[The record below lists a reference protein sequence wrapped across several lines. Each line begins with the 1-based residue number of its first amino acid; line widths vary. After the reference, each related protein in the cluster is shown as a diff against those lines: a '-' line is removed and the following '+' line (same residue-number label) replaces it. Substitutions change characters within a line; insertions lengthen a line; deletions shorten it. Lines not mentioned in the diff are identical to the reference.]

1 MELNQKIALVT
12 GGGQGIGRVIA
23 DNLAKMGAHTVLGDI
38 NLENAEKAAKNIRD
52 NGGKATAVLLN
63 VMDPVN
69 VRQVF
74 DLIGKEFKPLDILVN
89 NAGITKDGL
98 FIRMKEDDWDR
109 VLAVN
114 LKGSFLCGQQA
125 AKQMMKQRSGSIVNI
140 ASIVGV
146 MGNPGQ
152 ANYSA
157 SKAGLIGLT
166 KTMARELAPRNITV
180 NAIAPGFIDTDMT
193 RVLDDKIRDKL
204 IEQIPLARLG
214 LPADIAHSVAFLVS
228 GQSNYITGQVINVNG
243 GMLM

>member
-1 MELNQKIALVT
+1 MELNQKVALVT

>member
-1 MELNQKIALVT
+1 MELKDKVALVT
-12 GGGQGIGRVIA
+12 GGGQGIGRVIGG
-23 DNLAKMGAHTVLGDI
+23 NLAKSGAHVVLGDI
-38 NLENAEKAAKNIRD
+38 NLENAEKSAKAILA
-52 NGGKATAVLLN
+52 NGGSASATLLN
-63 VMDPVN
+63 VADPEN
-69 VRQVF
+69 VKEVF
-74 DLIGKEFKPLDILVN
+74 DLIAKEFKPLDILVN

-98 FIRMKEDDWDR
+98 FVRMKEDDWDR

-125 AKQMMKQRSGSIVNI
+125 AKQMMKQRQGTIVNI

-146 MGNPGQ
+146 MGNAGQ

-180 NAIAPGFIDTDMT
+180 NAVAPGFIDTEMT
-193 RVLDDKIRDKL
+193 RVLDEKIKDKL
-204 IEQIPLARLG
+204 IEQIPLSRLG
-214 LPADIAHSVAFLVS
+214 LPDDIAHSVAFLVS
-228 GQSNYITGQVINVNG
+228 DRSSYITGQVMNVNG

>member
-1 MELNQKIALVT
+1 MELKDKVALVT
-12 GGGQGIGRVIA
+12 GGGQGIGRVVGG
-23 DNLAKMGAHTVLGDI
+23 NLAKSGAHVIFGDI
-38 NLENAEKAAKNIRD
+38 NLENAEKSAKAILA
-52 NGGKATAVLLN
+52 NGGSASAILLN
-63 VMDPVN
+63 VADPEN
-69 VRQVF
+69 VKEVF
-74 DLIGKEFKPLDILVN
+74 DLIAKEFKPLDILVN

-98 FIRMKEDDWDR
+98 FVRMKEDDWDR

-125 AKQMMKQRSGSIVNI
+125 AKQMMKQRQGTIVNI

-146 MGNPGQ
+146 MGNAGQ

-180 NAIAPGFIDTDMT
+180 NAVAPGFIDTEMT
-193 RVLDDKIRDKL
+193 RVLDEKIKDKL
-204 IEQIPLARLG
+204 IEQIPLSRLG
-214 LPADIAHSVAFLVS
+214 LPDDIAHSVAFLVS
-228 GQSNYITGQVINVNG
+228 DRSSYITGQVMNVNG

>member
-1 MELNQKIALVT
+1 MELNQKVALVT

-23 DNLAKMGAHTVLGDI
+23 DNLAKMGAHTVLGDV

>member
-23 DNLAKMGAHTVLGDI
+23 DNLAKMGAHTVLGDV

>member
-1 MELNQKIALVT
+1 MELKDKVALVT
-12 GGGQGIGRVIA
+12 GGGQGIGRVIG
-23 DNLAKMGAHTVLGDI
+23 DNLAKSGAHVVLGDI
-38 NLENAEKAAKNIRD
+38 NLENAEKSAKAILA
-52 NGGKATAVLLN
+52 NGGSASATLLN
-63 VMDPVN
+63 VADPEN
-69 VRQVF
+69 VKEVF
-74 DLIGKEFKPLDILVN
+74 DLIAKEFKPLDILVN

-98 FIRMKEDDWDR
+98 FVRMKEDDWDQ

-125 AKQMMKQRSGSIVNI
+125 AKQMMKQRQGTIVNI

-146 MGNPGQ
+146 MGNAGQ

-180 NAIAPGFIDTDMT
+180 NAVAPGFIDTEMT
-193 RVLDDKIRDKL
+193 RVLDEKIKDKL
-204 IEQIPLARLG
+204 IEQIPLSRLG
-214 LPADIAHSVAFLVS
+214 LPDDIAHSVAFLVS
-228 GQSNYITGQVINVNG
+228 DRSSYITGQVMNVNG